1 MGSSKYVAVYWN
13 KKTKKWVAYITHN
26 KESIC
31 IGYFKNEKN
40 AANAVNWKCRKLNI
54 PIKNPEVGVLDNEPM
69 E

>member
-13 KKTKKWVAYITHN
+13 QKTKKWVAYITHN

-40 AANAVNWKCRKLNI
+40 AANAASQLETQKTKYSH
-54 PIKNPEVGVLDNEPM
+54 KKS
-69 E
+69 